1 MKKAG
6 QKWHGR
12 TRIPLVKMSAIHVW
26 NLCAS
31 VSIHPPQF
39 CYGGRVC
46 GLNPALKIKTQSQTT
61 KKTLKVIK
69 GNLRVILPK
78 KFRIFYGH
86 FYGKSLANPAKQAK
100 KHVKFAPKTMRFMT
114 NFLQRPFINQ
124 SQSGSATRH
133 FQQPSSAKHFD
144 YGGENED
151 EGDFTGWQWSR
162 RYGRNGWISDRRGQ
176 RCIVIDTDEK
186 LAEFLPG
193 LRAAKWVSLDTEADS
208 LHAYP
213 EKLCLIQISIAGEDW
228 LVDPLAEI
236 NLNPLLDA
244 LNAHELIMHGAAY
257 DLRLLEKHHEFVP
270 SAIFDTMLAAR
281 LLGERQFGLSALV
294 EKFLGVKL
302 DKGSQKA
309 NWAQR
314 PLTERM
320 EKYAR
325 LDTHHLKPLTNR
337 LRSELEARGRLAWH
351 QESCARLIE
360 HCARPQVIDLDLM
373 WRVKGSARL
382 SRPGLA
388 VLREL
393 WRWREREAVRANRP
407 PFFILNHEKLV
418 DIASAAALKGAVESL
433 VPPQMSPRRKE
444 ALQEA
449 VKTGLAVPEAAQ
461 PEIVRHAFQRPSE
474 EEFRR
479 YRELEKIR
487 DAHANELGIDPTLI
501 ASRPVLGDLAR
512 DWENSAPLLMRW
524 QRELLRK
531 K

>member
-1 MKKAG
+1 MCQYSPCRCGAFGPAG
-6 QKWHGR
+6 CRWRPRPYPAARQHR
-12 TRIPLVKMSAIHVW
+12 PTLQPLRAGNGEGVVINKSGF
-26 NLCAS
+26 
-31 VSIHPPQF
+31 PQWTWVEK
-39 CYGGRVC
+39 C
-46 GLNPALKIKTQSQTT
+46 T
-61 KKTLKVIK
+61 
-69 GNLRVILPK
+69 
-78 KFRIFYGH
+78 
-86 FYGKSLANPAKQAK
+86 
-100 KHVKFAPKTMRFMT
+100 
-114 NFLQRPFINQ
+114 
-124 SQSGSATRH
+124 
-133 FQQPSSAKHFD
+133 
-144 YGGENED
+144 
-151 EGDFTGWQWSR
+151 
-162 RYGRNGWISDRRGQ
+162 
-176 RCIVIDTDEK
+176 VIDTEEK
-186 LAEFLPG
+186 LAEFLPE

-213 EKLCLIQISIAGEDW
+213 EKLCLIQISVAGKDC

-236 NLNPLLDA
+236 NLAPLLDA
-244 LNAHELIMHGAAY
+244 LNAHELIMHGADY

-320 EKYAR
+320 ETYAR
-325 LDTHHLKPLTNR
+325 ADTHHLKPLTDR
-337 LRSELEARGRLAWH
+337 LMAELKAKGRLAWH

-373 WRVKGSARL
+373 WRVKGSTRL
-382 SRPGLA
+382 GRPGLA

-407 PFFILNHEKLV
+407 PFFVLNHEKLV
-418 DIASAAALKGAVESL
+418 DIASAAQKGPVENL

-444 ALQEA
+444 GLLEA
-449 VKTGLAVPEAAQ
+449 VKMGLAVPVEAQ

-474 EEFRR
+474 EEFQR
-479 YRELEKIR
+479 YGELEKIR
-487 DAHANELGIDPTLI
+487 DANANELGIDPTLI

-512 DWENSAPLLMRW
+512 DWPHYAQQLMTW

-531 K
+531 T